1 MNIPLRIVGVD
12 PGYTGAIAF
21 LDPQLMLLEVHD
33 MPMGKSTTGKQEL
46 DLHKLGRILM
56 ATGASRAVAILEK
69 VHAMPN
75 QGSSS
80 TFRFGECFG
89 ALRMAVVGHGYE
101 DRYVTPQAWK
111 KHFKL
116 NQDKGVSRSYARS
129 RFPAQAHLFDRV
141 KDDGRAEAALIAL
154 YGAEVLLRAAIPTT

>member
-1 MNIPLRIVGVD
+1 MTQRLLIIGID

-21 LDPQLMLLEVHD
+21 LEPDTMRLDVRD
-33 MPMGKSTTGKQEL
+33 MPLGKSTTGKDEL
-46 DLHKLGRILM
+46 DLHALGSLLSVPDHFR
-56 ATGASRAVAILEK
+56 TVVFLEK
-69 VHAMPN
+69 VHAMPK

-89 ALRMAVVGHGYE
+89 ALRMAVVGHGHE

-111 KHFKL
+111 KRFRL
-116 NQDKGVSRSYARS
+116 SQDKGVSRSYAKS
-129 RFPAQAHLFDRV
+129 RFPAYADLFARV

-154 YGAEVLLRAAIPTT
+154 FGMETLLPQLSSAA